1 MKTSKY
7 RLPLNLQFFAEDGGH
22 GEGGNDS
29 GTDNKPSYEEL
40 AKQLASAKADAER
53 WKAASDKNSSQV
65 AEYKKQLREYMS
77 EEQRKEAERKDAD
90 EANAKEL
97 NDLRNEVAK
106 IRAVEKF
113 RKLGMSEELAQTA
126 ADAEVNGDSD
136 KVAECYEKHVKAVEA
151 NAYQKFLD
159 ERKDPASGRGKG
171 GSDEEDTATKLAKQ
185 AADRRGTA
193 DGDIIKN
200 YLL

>member
-7 RLPLNLQFFAEDGGH
+7 RLPLNLQFFAEDGGN

-97 NDLRNEVAK
+97 NDLRTEVAK

-113 RKLGMSEELAQTA
+113 RKLGMDEELAQTA

-171 GSDEEDTATKLAKQ
+171 SEEEDTATKLAKQ
-185 AADRRGTA
+185 AAGRRGTA
-193 DGDIIKN
+193 DDNILKN